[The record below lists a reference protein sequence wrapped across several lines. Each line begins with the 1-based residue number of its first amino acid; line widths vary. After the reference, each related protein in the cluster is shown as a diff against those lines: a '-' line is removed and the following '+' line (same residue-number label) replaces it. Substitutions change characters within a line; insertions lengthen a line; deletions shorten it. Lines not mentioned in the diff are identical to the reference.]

1 MRTASYQVLQAFG
14 LEYPNYKIL
23 VQAHSSNR
31 YIIWY
36 SHILE
41 VDVGQ
46 EVPID
51 FNAYD
56 DWQTVDNP
64 RNGRKS
70 SISKVSKVS

>member
-1 MRTASYQVLQAFG
+1 MSFG

-23 VQAHSSNR
+23 VQAHSGNR

-36 SHILE
+36 ADILE
-41 VDVGQ
+41 VEVGQ

-51 FNAYD
+51 FNTYYD
-56 DWQTVDNP
+56 YWQTVDNR